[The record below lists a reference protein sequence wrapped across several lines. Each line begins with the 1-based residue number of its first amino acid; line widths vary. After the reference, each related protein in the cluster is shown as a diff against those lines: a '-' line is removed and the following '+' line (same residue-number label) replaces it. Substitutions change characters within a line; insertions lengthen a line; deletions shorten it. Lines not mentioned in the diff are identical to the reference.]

1 VAGYSRFFGNGISY
15 QLGGGGG
22 CRTNLR
28 RDFRLEDAAEAV
40 AQRLLQYRE
49 WRLRSLRVIR
59 HHLGC
64 FDDDELR
71 QILVRAGAIR
81 FSSKSGD

>member
-1 VAGYSRFFGNGISY
+1 MAGYSRFIGNGISY
-15 QLGGGGG
+15 QLGGG
-22 CRTNLR
+22 CRIVLR

-71 QILVRAGAIR
+71 QILVRAGVIR